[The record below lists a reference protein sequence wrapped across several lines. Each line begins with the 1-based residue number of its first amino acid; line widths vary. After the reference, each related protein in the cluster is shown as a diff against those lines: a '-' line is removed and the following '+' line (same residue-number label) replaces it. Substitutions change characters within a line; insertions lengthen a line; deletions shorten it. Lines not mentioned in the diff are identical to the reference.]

1 MSNNILVLYEDVE
14 YKDHMID
21 VQVEQSDNNMS
32 IKDVYENRTDNLIT
46 SNFSRN
52 DLSVIETI
60 MRFDLGY
67 I

>member
-1 MSNNILVLYEDVE
+1 MSNNIVVLYEDVE
-14 YKDHMID
+14 YKDNMID
-21 VQVEQSDNNMS
+21 VQVEQSDYDMT